1 MLIVSVIIKNILD
14 LYIIML
20 LFRCWMILVLEDDYN
35 PLVKLIIK
43 ITQPLLNPLQYFVPL
58 SYQTLEINSIVI
70 AFFLT
75 IIKYL
80 TMSFLLGN
88 KYEFISMN
96 IFMIGIISLIKIA
109 GSLVLWIILVQRIIK
124 LLNQGYH
131 PLAHIFTKLTEPIL
145 SPIRNHIPP
154 IGCIDLSPFMV
165 VLLIYFLNDLG
176 LNIFPKL
183 WPVL

>member
-1 MLIVSVIIKNILD
+1 MIKNLLD

-20 LFRCWMILVLEDDYN
+20 LLRCWIILVLEDYYN

-43 ITQPLLNPLQYFVPL
+43 ITQPLLNPFQYFVPV

-75 IIKYL
+75 VIKYL
-80 TMSFLLGN
+80 TMICLLGN

-96 IFMIGIISLIKIA
+96 IFLIGIISLIKIA
-109 GSLVLWIILVQRIIK
+109 GSLVLWIILLQNIIK
-124 LLNQGYH
+124 LITQCSH
-131 PLAHIFTKLTEPIL
+131 PLYHILTQLTEPII
-145 SPIRNHIPP
+145 SPIRNHIPH
-154 IGCIDLSPFMV
+154 IGCIDLAPV
-165 VLLIYFLNDLG
+165 VLVLLIHFLNVLG

>member
-1 MLIVSVIIKNILD
+1 MIKTILD

-20 LFRCWMILVLEDDYN
+20 LLRCWMILVLEDYYN

-43 ITQPLLNPLQYFVPL
+43 ITQPLLHPFQYLVTL
-58 SYQTLEINSIVI
+58 SSHTLEINSIVI

-75 IIKYL
+75 VIKYL
-80 TMSFLLGN
+80 TLIFLLGK

-96 IFMIGIISLIKIA
+96 IFVIGILSLIKIA
-109 GSLVLWIILVQRIIK
+109 GSLVLWIILIQGIIK
-124 LLNQGYH
+124 LITQGYH
-131 PLAHIFTKLTEPIL
+131 PLAHILTQLTEPIL
-145 SPIRNHIPP
+145 SPIRNHIPHL
-154 IGCIDLSPFMV
+154 GCIDLSPWV
-165 VLLIYFLNDLG
+165 LVLLIHFLNVLG